1 MPVYT
6 LVFTKQFRKDIRKLQ
21 RSHYFDLR
29 TLQEVI
35 DILAQGRRLSMRHRD
50 HPLRGNLVGRRE
62 CHIAPDWLLVY
73 RKCERTLVLI
83 LLRTGSHADL
93 FSE

>member
-1 MPVYT
+1 MPAYT
-6 LVFTKQFRKDIRKLQ
+6 LILTKRFRKDIRKLQ
-21 RSHYFDLR
+21 RSHYYDLR
-29 TLQEVI
+29 TLQEAI
-35 DILAQGRRLSMRHRD
+35 DTLAQGRQLSVQYRD

-62 CHIAPDWLLVY
+62 CHLAPDWLLVY

-83 LLRTGSHADL
+83 LLRTGSHADV